1 MDDTG
6 RSQELLESVEMVTQ
20 MRTDVVKLST
30 STAGTVK
37 GDEEGEPPPELI
49 SAQYINIHR
58 VSDTL
63 SKGLVDCGSPAPP
76 TLMSGELMQHHVVH
90 GGMVVDMMVPPPTSA
105 PADFS
110 QHSPLD
116 RTTLPQYMPDHYDAE
131 DDLLTHDLTEED
143 RRLAAALVAVQLVQ
157 QQKQQ
162 HHHTITTSESNVI
175 VSPGGLPGLITTTG
189 HLGTKVQVPVSIG
202 EHHHITTMAPMSPV
216 SGVPVDK
223 PAMAAMV
230 SSYIQAVEEEAAA
243 VANSTQQQ
251 LLEHHQGERIMKM
264 YQPQAQHQE
273 VRLPPL
279 PPLKKV
285 LSSHSMA
292 IRSRYVRPHLQDV
305 TQRQQVIQQETELGT
320 RLQQGHQQTVLI
332 EETSVNVADDDE
344 GLKEEYDVKIEGLED
359 DLGDESD
366 EPLQDDN
373 DSDYD
378 IESDLRPSRK
388 SLPHKKRIP
397 RKLKNLKKAASPSR
411 SIHAKCY
418 KCMKCGEQFGTQAAY
433 TAHRLSHNT
442 AKKMFSCELCGKG
455 FANQLKFFEHLKSHY
470 EPTITT
476 TIVETIPVA
485 KPSNHKEK
493 SAPMK
498 EESEVKEEREN
509 KQPAIVSTVGALPP
523 PLICP
528 QCGKTFRRQKA
539 FETHINLAHPKQ
551 EEIEEFSE
559 PEDLMEGI
567 RGVVDVGGVDTSD
580 EADIE
585 CLPSPAVVRGLKN
598 NNDKEW
604 YREEDLHAAE
614 ADLQEMEEQHHQ
626 QQQQHHHHLHPHL
639 EEPDNICELC
649 GDVYETKIQL
659 EQHVRTDHLEFTPD
673 PGGRDE
679 MLLSP
684 KRRLAGKRSR
694 RGGLHLTCPQCGR
707 MFNHRNSLVYHL
719 RSHSGERPHQCEVCG
734 KSFFAAS
741 ALKVHMRLHSGD
753 KPYKCEFCGRHFRQ
767 WGDLKYHCI
776 SIHSEE
782 KNYQCEY
789 CGKDFARK
797 YSLIVH
803 RRIHTGEKNYKCEF
817 CGKSFRAS
825 SYLQNHRRIH
835 TGEKPHPCEVCGKPF
850 RVRSDMKR
858 HLNTHNRDRHRGSN
872 GTSVSTTSGNGSDI
886 HHSLLHGQPKLEEHD
901 PELDPDQL
909 EAHGSLPPSHTI
921 TVEHQAI
928 SGGLNPVAEITIQP
942 EGGGPESILPDES
955 LGDPGVDQ
963 QPINLNIAVPAVATR
978 QAHAHQLSAA
988 AQAVSEEV
996 LHYTTRD
1003 PLETVRDGNNTLYVW
1018 PIYMT

>member
-1 MDDTG
+1 MLKMDDSG
-6 RSQELLESVEMVTQ
+6 RSQELLDSVEMVAQ

-30 STAGTVK
+30 TGTGK
-37 GDEEGEPPPELI
+37 DDDEGEASPELI

-58 VSDTL
+58 VPETL
-63 SKGLVDCGSPAPP
+63 SKTLVDCGSPAPQG
-76 TLMSGELMQHHVVH
+76 LISGELMQHHVVH
-90 GGMVVDMMVPPPTSA
+90 GGMVVDMMVPAPSA
-105 PADFS
+105 PSDFS

-116 RTTLPQYMPDHYDAE
+116 RAALPQYISEHYDAE
-131 DDLLTHDLTEED
+131 DDLLTHELTEED

-162 HHHTITTSESNVI
+162 HHHTVVSSESNVI

-189 HLGTKVQVPVSIG
+189 HLGTKVQVPVTIG
-202 EHHHITTMAPMSPV
+202 DHHHITTMAPMSPV
-216 SGVPVDK
+216 TGVPVDK

-243 VANSTQQQ
+243 AAAASSAQQE
-251 LLEHHQGERIMKM
+251 LLEHQQGERILKM
-264 YQPQAQHQE
+264 YQPQHQE
-273 VRLPPL
+273 LRLPPL

-285 LSSHSMA
+285 LSSQSMA

-305 TQRQQVIQQETELGT
+305 SRQEVLQQETEGN
-320 RLQQGHQQTVLI
+320 RLHQSQEQTVLV
-332 EETSVNVADDDE
+332 EETVEAIPDD
-344 GLKEEYDVKIEGLED
+344 LKEEYDVKCEGLED
-359 DLGDESD
+359 DLAEESD

-411 SIHAKCY
+411 NIHTKCY
-418 KCMKCGEQFGTQAAY
+418 KCTKCGEQFSSQSVYA
-433 TAHRLSHNT
+433 AHRLTHNT
-442 AKKMFSCELCGKG
+442 SKKMFSCELCGKG

-470 EPTITT
+470 EPTLTVNPG
-476 TIVETIPVA
+476 IVEQSPVA
-485 KPSNHKEK
+485 KPVSNKEK
-493 SAPMK
+493 VSSMK
-498 EESEVKEEREN
+498 EESEVKEERE
-509 KQPAIVSTVGALPP
+509 KQPPSVTSLGAIPP
-523 PLICP
+523 PLTCN

-539 FETHINLAHPKQ
+539 FETHINIAHPKQ

-567 RGVVDVGGVDTSD
+567 RGVVDVGSVDTGD
-580 EADIE
+580 EAELE
-585 CLPSPAVVRGLKN
+585 CLSSPVVRGLKN

-604 YREEDLHAAE
+604 YRDLHAAE
-614 ADLQEMEEQHHQ
+614 ADLQEIEEQHHQ
-626 QQQQHHHHLHPHL
+626 QQQNHHHLHHHHHHHHQSL
-639 EEPDNICELC
+639 DETDNICELC
-649 GDVYETKIQL
+649 GDMYETKEQL

-679 MLLSP
+679 IILSP

-858 HLNTHNRDRHRGSN
+858 HLNTHNRDRHRGTGIGSSVTSSS
-872 GTSVSTTSGNGSDI
+872 GTEVSHN
-886 HHSLLHGQPKLEEHD
+886 LLHGQPKLEEHD
-901 PELDPDQL
+901 PDLDPEQL

-921 TVEHQAI
+921 TVEHQTI
-928 SGGLNPVAEITIQP
+928 SDLNSVAEITIQP

-978 QAHAHQLSAA
+978 QAHTHQLSAA

-996 LHYTTRD
+996 LHYTRD